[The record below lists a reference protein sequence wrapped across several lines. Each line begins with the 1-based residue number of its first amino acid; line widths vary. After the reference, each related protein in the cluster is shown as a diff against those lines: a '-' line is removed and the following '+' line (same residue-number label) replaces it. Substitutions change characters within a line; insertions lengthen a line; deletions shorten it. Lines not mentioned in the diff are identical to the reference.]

1 MVATESEE
9 TLITPEEEVSIA
21 SEETTTESSVHPCLR
36 DIDIS
41 DSQLKLVNPYTV
53 YPVPPDPGL
62 IPAFWVLHERPP
74 IYQDDFG
81 RKYYDAAKRAGLRP
95 IESLKHMLVTD
106 EVNLRYYGLDS
117 QAMKAICEGL
127 TDNTFVRKVDLKV
140 RPFEILHCHTLNDV
154 TVTCDTVV
162 SH

>member
-1 MVATESEE
+1 MTTTKSEE
-9 TLITPEEEVSIA
+9 TLITPEEEISIA

-62 IPAFWVLHERPP
+62 LPAFWLLYEHPA
-74 IYQDDFG
+74 IYQDDYG
-81 RKYYDAAKRAGLRP
+81 RKYYDAAKRIGSRP

-106 EVNLRYYGLDS
+106 EVNLRYYGLES
-117 QAMKAICEGL
+117 RAMKAICEGL
-127 TDNTFVRKVDLKV
+127 TSNTFVRRVDLKV
-140 RPFEILHCHTLNDV
+140 RDKCNS
-154 TVTCDTVV
+154 CAM
-162 SH
+162 SHKCKL